1 MSTHKHI
8 DRIALLIILTVLAG
22 VLILFAGMGA
32 SGERTGM
39 EKEYETGL
47 FSTDQVHT
55 IEITMDDWEGFLEDC
70 ENEEY
75 VMCDVTIDGQTVRE
89 VGIRAKGN
97 TSLTQVK
104 NYGNDRYSFKLEFD
118 HYQDGIQYQG
128 LDKLNLNNIIQ
139 DNTYM
144 KDYLSYR
151 MMQEFGVDAPLCS
164 YAYITVNGEE
174 WGLYLAVEGVEES
187 FLERNYGDGSGELYK
202 PDSVMSMG
210 DGEVGGDV
218 ELPEDFDF
226 SHLTPPNGQKA
237 GEDSQTDSA
246 QTQAEQGISQGDI
259 QGTDD
264 WNQEEMPPA
273 MPQGELPEGMEEFD
287 PGQGGGM
294 GGMSSDDVKLIYTD
308 DAFSSYSNIFENA
321 KTAVTDQDKTRLI
334 RSLKTLNE
342 GEDIS
347 SVVNVEEVMRYF
359 VVHNFVCNYD
369 SYTGMIVHNYYLYEE
384 DGVLSIIPWDYN
396 LAFGGFLG
404 GSDATS
410 VVNDPID
417 SPVSSGSTEDR
428 PMVAWIFQEETYTQQ
443 YHALYDQFIT
453 TYFESGAFETEFDQ
467 VSAMIAPYVER
478 DPTKFCTYD
487 EFETGVSTLKAFCQL
502 RAQSIRGQ
510 LDGTIPS
517 TTDGQQADDSALV
530 DASSLSISDMG
541 EGMEGAQAIG
551 GMGPMGG
558 DQGREERQPPG
569 RSDSTQE
576 REASQSEGEK
586 PTEQEEGGIEQG
598 R

>member
-1 MSTHKHI
+1 MT
-8 DRIALLIILTVLAG
+8 T
-22 VLILFAGMGA
+22 
-32 SGERTGM
+32 
-39 EKEYETGL
+39 
-47 FSTDQVHT
+47 
-55 IEITMDDWEGFLEDC
+55 
-70 ENEEY
+70 Y
-75 VMCDVTIDGQTVRE
+75 VDGQTC
-89 VGIRAKGN
+89 
-97 TSLTQVK
+97 
-104 NYGNDRYSFKLEFD
+104 F
-118 HYQDGIQYQG
+118 G
-128 LDKLNLNNIIQ
+128 LDKLILNNNYA
-139 DNTYM
+139 DATNM
-144 KDYLSYR
+144 KEALIYDMYQYL
-151 MMQEFGVDAPLCS
+151 GADASLYN
-164 YAYITVNGEE
+164 YAKLSVNGEY
-174 WGLYLAVEGVEES
+174 WGVYLALEAVEDS
-187 FLERNYGDGSGELYK
+187 FLLRNYGVQDGELYK
-202 PDSVMSMG
+202 PDSMNIGGGKDFG
-210 DGEVGGDV
+210 DFNADNIDFGDLDLDNLLRYMAV
-218 ELPEDFDF
+218 HIF
-226 SHLTPPNGQKA
+226 SVN
-237 GEDSQTDSA
+237 EDSLSGSMA
-246 QTQAEQGISQGDI
+246 
-259 QGTDD
+259 
-264 WNQEEMPPA
+264 
-273 MPQGELPEGMEEFD
+273 
-287 PGQGGGM
+287 
-294 GGMSSDDVKLIYTD
+294 
-308 DAFSSYSNIFENA
+308 
-321 KTAVTDQDKTRLI
+321 
-334 RSLKTLNE
+334 
-342 GEDIS
+342 
-347 SVVNVEEVMRYF
+347 
-359 VVHNFVCNYD
+359 
-369 SYTGMIVHNYYLYEE
+369 HNYYLYEE
-384 DGVLSIIPWDYN
+384 DGVLSMIPWDYN

-530 DASSLSISDMG
+530 DVSSLSISDMG

>member
-1 MSTHKHI
+1 
-8 DRIALLIILTVLAG
+8 
-22 VLILFAGMGA
+22 
-32 SGERTGM
+32 
-39 EKEYETGL
+39 
-47 FSTDQVHT
+47 
-55 IEITMDDWEGFLEDC
+55 
-70 ENEEY
+70 
-75 VMCDVTIDGQTVRE
+75 
-89 VGIRAKGN
+89 
-97 TSLTQVK
+97 
-104 NYGNDRYSFKLEFD
+104 
-118 HYQDGIQYQG
+118 
-128 LDKLNLNNIIQ
+128 
-139 DNTYM
+139 
-144 KDYLSYR
+144 
-151 MMQEFGVDAPLCS
+151 
-164 YAYITVNGEE
+164 
-174 WGLYLAVEGVEES
+174 
-187 FLERNYGDGSGELYK
+187 
-202 PDSVMSMG
+202 MSMG

-218 ELPEDFDF
+218 ELPADFDF

-541 EGMEGAQAIG
+541 EGMEGAQAVG

>member
-1 MSTHKHI
+1 
-8 DRIALLIILTVLAG
+8 
-22 VLILFAGMGA
+22 
-32 SGERTGM
+32 
-39 EKEYETGL
+39 
-47 FSTDQVHT
+47 
-55 IEITMDDWEGFLEDC
+55 
-70 ENEEY
+70 
-75 VMCDVTIDGQTVRE
+75 
-89 VGIRAKGN
+89 
-97 TSLTQVK
+97 
-104 NYGNDRYSFKLEFD
+104 
-118 HYQDGIQYQG
+118 
-128 LDKLNLNNIIQ
+128 
-139 DNTYM
+139 M
-144 KDYLSYR
+144 K
-151 MMQEFGVDAPLCS
+151 
-164 YAYITVNGEE
+164 
-174 WGLYLAVEGVEES
+174 
-187 FLERNYGDGSGELYK
+187 
-202 PDSVMSMG
+202 
-210 DGEVGGDV
+210 
-218 ELPEDFDF
+218 
-226 SHLTPPNGQKA
+226 TPR
-237 GEDSQTDSA
+237 
-246 QTQAEQGISQGDI
+246 
-259 QGTDD
+259 
-264 WNQEEMPPA
+264 
-273 MPQGELPEGMEEFD
+273 L
-287 PGQGGGM
+287 
-294 GGMSSDDVKLIYTD
+294 
-308 DAFSSYSNIFENA
+308 
-321 KTAVTDQDKTRLI
+321 VTDQDKTRLI

-384 DGVLSIIPWDYN
+384 DGVLSMIPWDYN

-541 EGMEGAQAIG
+541 EGMEGAQAVG

>member
-1 MSTHKHI
+1 M
-8 DRIALLIILTVLAG
+8 
-22 VLILFAGMGA
+22 
-32 SGERTGM
+32 
-39 EKEYETGL
+39 
-47 FSTDQVHT
+47 
-55 IEITMDDWEGFLEDC
+55 
-70 ENEEY
+70 
-75 VMCDVTIDGQTVRE
+75 
-89 VGIRAKGN
+89 
-97 TSLTQVK
+97 
-104 NYGNDRYSFKLEFD
+104 
-118 HYQDGIQYQG
+118 
-128 LDKLNLNNIIQ
+128 
-139 DNTYM
+139 
-144 KDYLSYR
+144 
-151 MMQEFGVDAPLCS
+151 
-164 YAYITVNGEE
+164 
-174 WGLYLAVEGVEES
+174 
-187 FLERNYGDGSGELYK
+187 
-202 PDSVMSMG
+202 
-210 DGEVGGDV
+210 
-218 ELPEDFDF
+218 
-226 SHLTPPNGQKA
+226 
-237 GEDSQTDSA
+237 
-246 QTQAEQGISQGDI
+246 
-259 QGTDD
+259 
-264 WNQEEMPPA
+264 
-273 MPQGELPEGMEEFD
+273 
-287 PGQGGGM
+287 
-294 GGMSSDDVKLIYTD
+294 
-308 DAFSSYSNIFENA
+308 
-321 KTAVTDQDKTRLI
+321 
-334 RSLKTLNE
+334 
-342 GEDIS
+342 
-347 SVVNVEEVMRYF
+347 VNVEEVMRYF

-541 EGMEGAQAIG
+541 EGMEGAQAVG

-576 REASQSEGEK
+576 REASQSEG
-586 PTEQEEGGIEQG
+586 
-598 R
+598 

>member
-75 VMCDVTIDGQTVRE
+75 VMCDVTIDGQTVRD

-210 DGEVGGDV
+210 GGEVGGDV
-218 ELPEDFDF
+218 ELPADFDF

-369 SYTGMIVHNYYLYEE
+369 SYTGMIVHNYYLYEQ
-384 DGVLSIIPWDYN
+384 DGKLSMIPWDYN
-396 LAFGGFLG
+396 LAFGTFQ
-404 GSDATS
+404 SNDAS
-410 VVNDPID
+410 SAVNDDID
-417 SPVSSGSTEDR
+417 TVLEDR
-428 PMVAWIFQEETYTQQ
+428 PMQAWIFSDEAYTAE
-443 YHALYDQFIT
+443 YHALFAEFLETVDI
-453 TYFESGAFETEFDQ
+453 GAILDE
-467 VSAMIAPYVER
+467 AYALIAPYVEQ
-478 DPTKFCTYD
+478 DPTKFCTAE
-487 EFETGVSTLKAFCQL
+487 EFETGAAALRTFCQL
-502 RAQSIRGQ
+502 RSEAVAAQLNGDETAVDASGLTLLDMGTMNNGSGRGF
-510 LDGTIPS
+510 DRGNTDD
-517 TTDGQQADDSALV
+517 TDGQTPPERPDDSSGFTPPDGGSSDTPAQDSAGVSSGWVWAAVSAAVLLAALV
-530 DASSLSISDMG
+530 FA
-541 EGMEGAQAIG
+541 AVYRKQN
-551 GMGPMGG
+551 
-558 DQGREERQPPG
+558 
-569 RSDSTQE
+569 
-576 REASQSEGEK
+576 
-586 PTEQEEGGIEQG
+586 
-598 R
+598 